1 MKWLCFFLLYTSH
14 LVQATALNI
23 STKQSIENCSRHLII
38 HFPALVEGHGAVRDT
53 IEQSVKK
60 INNRLIEQRYLKPR
74 IEQLATQGWLQRVS
88 SSLKNIYYK
97 LRYHTYCSGY
107 PDQENYAFFV
117 RRDPH
122 FGFYTLYI
130 PDGVPYEVFASSVTT
145 IFKEHNVECYVDRD
159 IPVYLTQHEPTL
171 RFNDSLT
178 LAEVEEYKKRS
189 NESYNPDVF
198 WWHSSFPTTGLVLK
212 KPYYPPHYPYMPHYF
227 SLWDLAPHKGA
238 GVTVA
243 LVDTG
248 VAAFEVSNDNRYLK
262 HRDLT
267 LKIPGIGLDNFNVMT
282 AAPHGPENLVQH
294 LKPYMKNF
302 DEHLEKKITLWLY
315 QQSVDRNSSGVI
327 DYLTKNGTA
336 EIVDDQG
343 ILTPKGTQLL
353 AYLTDSLNSYAIGWL
368 AQPYNRY
375 AILNFLPSPHFSAD
389 AAGTMATH
397 GTHTTGII
405 AACAQNSSFGLHGI
419 APQCQIIPIKAFDA
433 KGMSTKSTLYSA
445 LKKAAEYN
453 THILNLSLK
462 IADHLDVNHESTQLI
477 EKMLGLVPY
486 VVAASGND
494 GDPTKPG
501 YRGSR
506 ISYPARFNT
515 VAFDVGAFG
524 VENNN
529 AHIAP
534 FSQYEPGQGPLFV
547 APGVHIIS
555 TGIQPHQHE
564 SCVYLFR
571 SGTSA
576 AASIMSGFLAL
587 VLGEFKDKL
596 SKEDILKACY
606 HSTFKLA
613 DTDEWRTKTVLG
625 VIDMRTALFVLHCLV
640 ELKSKKSDRTTD
652 QLLAA
657 IFYLIDEP
665 MNQYAHRHGDF
676 NFKKDFMKL
685 VQLSPNNNEHSSSTF
700 VPPQSVAAAVES
712 VVKPISDA
720 LAVQEGVQD
729 MSVVMMELYTIVNAP
744 AHNFSLPD
752 YAAQKLTHLSKPVDG
767 WIVQA
772 QEVQR
777 NLVASLAVAD
787 NLA

>member
-1 MKWLCFFLLYTSH
+1 MKWLCFFLLYISQ

-23 STKQSIENCSRHLII
+23 YTEQSIENCSRHLII
-38 HFPALVEGHGAVRDT
+38 HFPALVEGRGEARDT
-53 IEQSVKK
+53 IEQAVTK
-60 INNRLIEQRYLKPR
+60 INNQLIEQRYLKPR
-74 IEQLATQGWLQRVS
+74 TEQLATQGWLQRVS
-88 SSLKNIYYK
+88 RSLKNMYYK

-122 FGFYTLYI
+122 FGFYTLYV
-130 PDGVPYEVFASSVTT
+130 PDGVPHEIFAASVIT
-145 IFKEHNVECYVDRD
+145 IFKEHNLECYVDRD
-159 IPVYLTQHEPTL
+159 IPIYLTQHEPSVQL
-171 RFNDSLT
+171 NDSLT
-178 LAEVEEYKKRS
+178 LVEVEEYKKQS
-189 NESYNPDVF
+189 SSPDVF

-212 KPYYPPHYPYMPHYF
+212 KPYYPPHYPYVPHYF

-248 VAAFEVSNDNRYLK
+248 VAAFEVTNNDRYFK

-267 LKIPGIGLDNFNVMT
+267 LKIPGIGLDNFNVMS
-282 AAPHGPENLVQH
+282 AALYGPENLVQH
-294 LKPYMKNF
+294 LKPYMKQS

-315 QQSVDRNSSGVI
+315 QQSVDRNSSGI
-327 DYLTKNGTA
+327 TDYLIKNGTA
-336 EIVDDQG
+336 EIVDG
-343 ILTPKGTQLL
+343 TGTLTPKGTQLL
-353 AYLTDSLNSYAIGWL
+353 AYLTNSLNSYAIGWL

-375 AILNFLPSPHFSAD
+375 AILNFLPSPHFSTD
-389 AAGTMATH
+389 AAGIMATH

-405 AACAQNSSFGLHGI
+405 AACAENSSCGLHGI
-419 APQCQIIPIKAFDA
+419 APQCQVIPIKAFDE

-445 LKKAAEYN
+445 LKKAVEYN
-453 THILNLSLK
+453 TDILNLSLK
-462 IADHLDVNHESTQLI
+462 IADHLDVNHESTQLV

-501 YRGSR
+501 YRGPH

-524 VENNN
+524 VEKNN
-529 AHIAP
+529 AFIAP

-547 APGVHIIS
+547 APGLHIIS
-555 TGIQPHQHE
+555 TGIQPHQQE

-571 SGTSA
+571 SGTST

-640 ELKSKKSDRTTD
+640 ELKNIKSNHTTD

-665 MNQYAHRHGDF
+665 MNEYAHKHGDF

-685 VQLSPNNNEHSSSTF
+685 VGLSGKNEQSPQF
-700 VPPQSVAAAVES
+700 ALPQSVATAVES
-712 VVKPISDA
+712 VVKPISHA
-720 LAVQEGVQD
+720 LALQD
-729 MSVVMMELYTIVNAP
+729 GAEQSSVVMRQLQKIVNAP
-744 AHNFSLPD
+744 TNNFSLPD
-752 YAAQKLTHLSKPVDG
+752 YAARKLAHLSQPVDR

-772 QEVQR
+772 QKVQR
-777 NLVASLAVAD
+777 NLVASLAAVD